1 MGALSKVQY
10 WEHTKDWMTGK
21 EQTKILKTLK
31 LIPKNKKLDEQMT
44 LIKYTYVFI
53 AGILI
58 GIFTQII

>member
-1 MGALSKVQY
+1 
-10 WEHTKDWMTGK
+10 MTGK
-21 EQTKILKTLK
+21 EQTKILKTLN

-53 AGILI
+53 AGLLI